1 MASDDALR
9 DLLVAYENGGTEASW
24 LALQNAVGAHAQG
37 IVARLAAAEP
47 WTGVLADWA
56 VARLRQS
63 GWRAGTRHRALRWL
77 CGRLVDALDCF
88 YDVDEADLG
97 RPAHSLV
104 LRALNNRLLE
114 FTPLPLAGR
123 TAWAV
128 LLRGEVAARTTDTT
142 FRAALATL
150 GCATAAHRPLV
161 YAAGAEPW
169 RLGIVLPRRGAA
181 PGAGGDCPG
190 GARDAAVR
198 GICRQLAAAVPHAE
212 RALAAHFAA
221 GPLPDTGGRAL
232 AWRRTWTPGV
242 RAALTA
248 GGLDL
253 PAAAGDY
260 TGLLNYERAV
270 GLCAAGLC
278 AAGLLALRDRL
289 SELGPARL
297 AAGRLPRWVFAGLP
311 TQSVAVLQAEYAA
324 EYTAVY
330 EDAWDDDP
338 DPAFYYAALA
348 AEDAE
353 AALGEPDGGMTPDQE
368 ADLAPLLAGG
378 LAEGF
383 SRARTDDLRVYAGA
397 PVDPQDYYEP
407 AARPSLVWQP
417 AASWVR
423 DWAEWPWDED
433 ADPAYAAPPA
443 REFLADAGLY
453 LAVRW
458 GTAVVAGR
466 RCLALDFIDPPGG
479 TGEAAVARVLRRL
492 HAALD
497 GHRQAVPCVPLA
509 VPYESAGGECFVRG
523 LVLPQALPMFDWH
536 RDLVRGKSVSAW
548 ASPPEALYPRGRA
561 VQAAP
566 AEPTNTT
573 N

>member
-24 LALQNAVGAHAQG
+24 LALQNAVGAHAQD

-47 WTGVLADWA
+47 WNGTPTDWA
-56 VARLRQS
+56 VERLRQS
-63 GWRAGTRHRALRWL
+63 GWRATTRLRALRWL
-77 CGRLVDALDCF
+77 CGRLVDGLGYF
-88 YDVDEADLG
+88 SEDVDEADLG

-104 LRALNNRLLE
+104 LRALQNRLLE
-114 FTPLPLAGR
+114 FGPLAVGGR

-128 LLRGEVAARTTDTT
+128 LLRGELATRTTDGE
-142 FRAALATL
+142 FRVTLATL

-161 YAAGAEPW
+161 YAAEAEPW

-181 PGAGGDCPG
+181 PGGDCHA

-198 GICRQLAAAVPHAE
+198 GICRQLVAAVPHAA
-212 RALAAHFAA
+212 RALAAHFSA

-232 AWRRTWTPGV
+232 TWRRTWTPGV

-253 PAAAGDY
+253 PAAAADY

-270 GLCAAGLC
+270 GTVAAGLC
-278 AAGLLALRDRL
+278 AVGLLALRDRL
-289 SELGPARL
+289 SELGPTRL

-324 EYTAVY
+324 ESAAGYD
-330 EDAWDDDP
+330 DATDDD

-353 AALGEPDGGMTPDQE
+353 AALGEPAGSLTPDQA

-383 SRARTDDLRVYAGA
+383 SRARNDDLRLYAGA
-397 PVDPQDYYEP
+397 PVDPEDYYEP

-433 ADPAYAAPPA
+433 AAPAYAVPPA
-443 REFLADAGLY
+443 REFLTDAGLY

-458 GTAVVAGR
+458 GTVVLAGR
-466 RCLALDFIDPPGG
+466 RCLALDFLDPPGG

-523 LVLPQALPMFDWH
+523 LVLPLALPMFAWH

-548 ASPPEALYPRGRA
+548 ASPPAALYPRGRA
-561 VQAAP
+561 VVAAP
-566 AEPTNTT
+566 ADLTTTTTT